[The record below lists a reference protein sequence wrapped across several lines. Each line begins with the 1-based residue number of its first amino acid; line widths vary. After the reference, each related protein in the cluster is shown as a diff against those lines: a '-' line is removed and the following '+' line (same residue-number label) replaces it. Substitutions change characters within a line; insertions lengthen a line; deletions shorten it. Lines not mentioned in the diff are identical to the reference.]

1 MGTWRLKSAGTSFTA
16 ATPWNPRSAK
26 IALWFGGAGELVDW
40 VPANTPWVRE
50 A

>member
-1 MGTWRLKSAGTSFTA
+1 MEVGRNVIHGGDSVESAE
-16 ATPWNPRSAK
+16 RE